1 MATITPRKSLDGSTT
16 YQVKVRLK
24 GNPATT
30 ATFSRLTDARI
41 WASKTETE
49 IRDGRYFTSTEA
61 RKRSVADLIDRY
73 LADVLPAK
81 KDTAAP
87 ARQLAWWKSRIGHLM
102 LADVTPAVLSEARD
116 ALLREP
122 TDWSRAKRKG
132 FTPRSPATV
141 NRYMAA
147 ISHAFTVAVRE
158 WQWME
163 FNPMTRISKSKEP
176 RGRVRYLEDDERERF
191 LKSCLESSQPL
202 LYAAV
207 VLSLATGARQGE
219 IMSLQWKDVD
229 LIRGVIILHETKND
243 ERRSVP
249 LTGHALNTIKELR
262 TNHPTVFPWVFPGQ
276 GGRKQIDLR
285 APFVKAMKKAGI
297 EDFRWHDL
305 RHCTASY
312 LAMNGAT
319 LPEIAAVLGHKQLDM
334 VRRYAHLSPQHTA
347 GVVARMNE
355 KIFGGK

>member
-1 MATITPRKSLDGSTT
+1 
-16 YQVKVRLK
+16 
-24 GNPATT
+24 
-30 ATFSRLTDARI
+30 
-41 WASKTETE
+41 
-49 IRDGRYFTSTEA
+49 
-61 RKRSVADLIDRY
+61 
-73 LADVLPAK
+73 
-81 KDTAAP
+81 
-87 ARQLAWWKSRIGHLM
+87 
-102 LADVTPAVLSEARD
+102 
-116 ALLREP
+116 
-122 TDWSRAKRKG
+122 
-132 FTPRSPATV
+132 
-141 NRYMAA
+141 
-147 ISHAFTVAVRE
+147 
-158 WQWME
+158 
-163 FNPMTRISKSKEP
+163 
-176 RGRVRYLEDDERERF
+176 
-191 LKSCLESSQPL
+191 
-202 LYAAV
+202 
-207 VLSLATGARQGE
+207 
-219 IMSLQWKDVD
+219 MSLQWKDVD

-285 APFVKAMKKAGI
+285 APFVKAMEKAGI

-347 GVVARMNE
+347 GVMTRMNE

>member
-1 MATITPRKSLDGSTT
+1 MATFTLRKAQNGQVT
-16 YQVKVRLK
+16 YQAKVRLK
-24 GNPATT
+24 GYSTTT
-30 ATFSRLTDARI
+30 ATFTRLTDARI
-41 WASKTETE
+41 WASKTETQ
-49 IRDGRYFTSTEA
+49 IREVRYFTSTEA
-61 RKRSVADLIDRY
+61 QKRTVAELVVKY

-81 KDTAAP
+81 KDTVAP
-87 ARQLAWWKSRIGHLM
+87 KRQLEWWKSRIGHLM

-122 TDWSRAKRKG
+122 TDWSRSKRKG

-163 FNPMTRISKSKEP
+163 FNPMSRISKSKEP

-219 IMSLQWKDVD
+219 ILFLQWKDVD
-229 LIRGVIILHETKND
+229 LNRGVITLHETKND

-249 LTGHALNTIKELR
+249 LTGHALETIKELR
-262 TNHPTVFPWVFPGQ
+262 RNHPTVFQWVFPGQ
-276 GGRKQIDLR
+276 GGRKPIDLR
-285 APFVKAMKKAGI
+285 TPFIKAMREAEI

-319 LPEIAAVLGHKQLDM
+319 LVEIAAVLGHKTLEM

-347 GVVARMNE
+347 GVVTRMNE
-355 KIFGGK
+355 KIFGGQ